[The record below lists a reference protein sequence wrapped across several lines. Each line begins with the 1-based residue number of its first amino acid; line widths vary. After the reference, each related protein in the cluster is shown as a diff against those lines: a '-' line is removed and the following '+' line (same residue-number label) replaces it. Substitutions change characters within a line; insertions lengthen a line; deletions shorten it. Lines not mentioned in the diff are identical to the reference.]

1 MAAILIATTNSGKLR
16 EFRTLLAPIQ
26 VTSADA
32 LGLELEVEESG
43 LTFRENAMLKARAF
57 AAASGCVTL
66 ADDSGLEVHAL
77 DGGPGVSSAR
87 FGGPGLDDAGRC
99 RLLLEELRDVD
110 GRQRRG
116 AQFRCCLVALAPDG
130 RTCETEGICRGSIEL
145 EMRGTSGF
153 GYDPVFYVPECHVT
167 MAQLPTAAKNEIS
180 HRARAIATMRP
191 RLFETFP
198 ELVLREPKLA
208 GAEGSCLKHP
218 PIHPLTHSPLP
229 PPLRGES

>member
-1 MAAILIATTNSGKLR
+1 MAAILLATTNRGKLR

-26 VTSADA
+26 VISAEA

-43 LTFRENAMLKARAF
+43 LTFGENAMLKARAF

-66 ADDSGLEVHAL
+66 ADDSGLEVDAL
-77 DGGPGVSSAR
+77 NGGPGVSSAR

-99 RLLLEELRDVD
+99 RLLLEELRHVE

-130 RTCETEGICRGSIEL
+130 RTCEAEGICRGSIEL
-145 EMRGTSGF
+145 EMTGTGGF
-153 GYDPVFYVPECHVT
+153 GYDPIFYVPECNVT
-167 MAQLPTAAKNEIS
+167 MAQLPASAKNEIS
-180 HRARAIATMRP
+180 HRARTIATMRP

-198 ELVLREPKLA
+198 EL
-208 GAEGSCLKHP
+208 G
-218 PIHPLTHSPLP
+218 
-229 PPLRGES
+229 